1 MNIQSNAMLAQT
13 SISMFGQSK
22 KDKAESNKYA
32 QSHQTT
38 TDSVRVV
45 KTLFDKHDLA
55 EIKCFATLARNA
67 HAKYTLPWNDQGQR
81 LLPCSVFSEYTGWMA
96 EYKSNF
102 DFAVS
107 EFVDKYD
114 AILYRNKKRLNGLY
128 KEDDYPSAEDI
139 GKRFSMKSSVIP
151 MPKSEDFRVN
161 ELSDADIASIKK
173 SYEVEVHDKIVDTQ
187 KDILNRLLEAISHMR
202 DILWD
207 NEKIFHASSND
218 KIEELLKLA
227 PQLNVMNDPD
237 LNDTINKLQS
247 LSLHKDDLKIARE
260 SPLER
265 TRMAKKCDKSVET
278 IMNNLG
284 GYVG

>member
-1 MNIQSNAMLAQT
+1 
-13 SISMFGQSK
+13 
-22 KDKAESNKYA
+22 
-32 QSHQTT
+32 
-38 TDSVRVV
+38 
-45 KTLFDKHDLA
+45 
-55 EIKCFATLARNA
+55 
-67 HAKYTLPWNDQGQR
+67 
-81 LLPCSVFSEYTGWMA
+81 
-96 EYKSNF
+96 
-102 DFAVS
+102 
-107 EFVDKYD
+107 
-114 AILYRNKKRLNGLY
+114 
-128 KEDDYPSAEDI
+128 
-139 GKRFSMKSSVIP
+139 MKSSVIP

-237 LNDTINKLQS
+237 LADTINKLQS

-284 GYVG
+284 GYIG